1 MPNYEEDL
9 GDTYADVTAYLITA
23 ADRAIDHELNVPEG
37 FFVAGGVTVTAENY
51 SGADLGY
58 AMSWRENPWGL
69 NKWQPLLRFTYKP
82 VISVTSVKELV
93 NGAYVTRTVNVDY
106 IVTAAGVRYIDN
118 IPAYSFDNIQV
129 TYVAGYAATPSQ
141 VTNVSAQLTA
151 AMINAVVINKD
162 YPGTSANLG
171 PAGTSRT
178 AISGALSSLTDS
190 CFSESLKAELKQFRN
205 VTMPRVV

>member
-1 MPNYEEDL
+1 VPNYEEDL
-9 GDTYADVTAYLITA
+9 GDTFAEVTAYLITA

-37 FFVAGGVTVTAENY
+37 FFVAGGVTVTAENH

-58 AMSWRENPWGL
+58 AQSWYENPYSSG
-69 NKWQPLLRFTYKP
+69 WQPHLTFNYKP
-82 VISVTSVKELV
+82 VIGVTTVKEFV

-106 IVTAAGVRYIDN
+106 IITATGVRYIKN

-129 TYVAGYAATPSQ
+129 TYVAGYAATPAQ

-162 YPGTSANLG
+162 YPGTSVNLG
-171 PAGTSRT
+171 PAGASRT
-178 AISGALSSLTDS
+178 ATPGVLSSLTDS
-190 CFSESLKAELKQFRN
+190 CFSDSLKAELEQFRN
-205 VTMPRVV
+205 VTAPRVV